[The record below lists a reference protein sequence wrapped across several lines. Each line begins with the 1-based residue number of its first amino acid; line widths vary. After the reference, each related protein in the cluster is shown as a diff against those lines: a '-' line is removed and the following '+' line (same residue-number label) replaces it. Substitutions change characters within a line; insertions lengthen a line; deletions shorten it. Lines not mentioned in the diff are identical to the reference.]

1 MEQTMKWF
9 WVLFLITMLWAGA
22 EDSTGISKEGWKT
35 YRNEKYGYELAY
47 PPGMEYVE
55 YVGGS
60 SGDLKD
66 ADTGKRLISFQ
77 VWPPGECPR
86 QPEGTTAREI
96 GIERAKTV
104 TQADG
109 PDGSF
114 YCGDP
119 LKTRAFSSS
128 HGVELFE
135 LELTCKRETYPVWD
149 EESADHNAATI
160 EAEPEITIEGKKGP
174 TYFADISQPWRK
186 RVLMADPV
194 ASMRLSREAAG
205 AALDPDIP
213 RKILDTV
220 KIFVI
225 PKPQGICIEDLVGKI
240 R

>member
-1 MEQTMKWF
+1 MRWHCTLCLF
-9 WVLFLITMLWAGA
+9 AVLSAGVVDA
-22 EDSTGISKEGWKT
+22 VRKDEDEWRI

-47 PPGMEYVE
+47 PPEMEYTE

-66 ADTGKRLISFQ
+66 AASGETLIRFE

-86 QPEGTTAREI
+86 QPDGTAAKEI

-109 PDGSF
+109 PDSSF

-119 LKTRAFSSS
+119 LKMQEFVSS
-128 HGVELFE
+128 HGVEFFE
-135 LELTCKRETYPVWD
+135 LELTCMREVFPVWND
-149 EESADHNAATI
+149 EEALQAGQSI
-160 EAEPEITIEGKKGP
+160 EAQSEIKIEGKKGP

-186 RVLMADPV
+186 RILLADPPG
-194 ASMRLSREAAG
+194 ARRLSG
-205 AALDPDIP
+205 A
-213 RKILDTV
+213 TV
-220 KIFVI
+220 KGPFDLAILPEILNTLRKFPI
-225 PKPQGICIEDLVGKI
+225 AKPPGICIEDL